1 MLSAAETAHG
11 CLANTLPLLHQLKQS
26 MVQIGRHQESQD
38 KRLAKLE
45 VQLQVQKLE
54 VQLQVQKLEVQ
65 TQKLEVEVEKLDSD
79 NRDCRGTIMLGQL
92 AYKLCHI
99 LEHYEHG
106 PDGSGEFVPLRMQD
120 LVAGSQDLEAE
131 QRARWEEVVQDV

>member
-38 KRLAKLE
+38 KRLA
-45 VQLQVQKLE
+45 KLE

>member
-54 VQLQVQKLEVQ
+54 VQ

-99 LEHYEHG
+99 LEHYEHCLLYTS
-106 PDGSGEFVPLRMQD
+106 PSPRDRTRSRMPSS
-120 LVAGSQDLEAE
+120 A
-131 QRARWEEVVQDV
+131 